1 MLEDV
6 VERAFGDVLPL
17 VLWARQSS
25 ADDGRRNGGVTDDE
39 KYVGI
44 LRLHARCDTRIFVA
58 GKILCIDDGDDRVER
73 EGTLSFALEFA
84 DLKCEGGGEGGTAS
98 REWVGDRV

>member
-1 MLEDV
+1 MK
-6 VERAFGDVLPL
+6 R
-17 VLWARQSS
+17 
-25 ADDGRRNGGVTDDE
+25 GRVTDDE

-44 LRLHARCDTRIFVA
+44 LRLHARCDTRVFVA
-58 GKILCIDDGDDRVER
+58 GEILCIDDGDDRVER

>member
-1 MLEDV
+1 MGQAEFSRRWEV
-6 VERAFGDVLPL
+6 KR
-17 VLWARQSS
+17 
-25 ADDGRRNGGVTDDE
+25 GRVTDDE

-44 LRLHARCDTRIFVA
+44 LRLHARCDTRVFVA
-58 GKILCIDDGDDRVER
+58 GEILCIDDGDDRVER
-73 EGTLSFALEFA
+73 EGTLSLALEFP